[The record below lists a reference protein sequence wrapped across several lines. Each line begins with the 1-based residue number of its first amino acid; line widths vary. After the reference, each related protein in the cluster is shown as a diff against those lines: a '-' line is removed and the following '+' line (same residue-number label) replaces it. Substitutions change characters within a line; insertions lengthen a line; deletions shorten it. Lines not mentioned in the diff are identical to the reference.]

1 MLDFQTRNR
10 LAQATLRRA
19 SIAYKAALTRHT
31 REQIAGRSDMS
42 VQQTRRMYL
51 AAESLRRA
59 GFRLTTAQREAGVR

>member
-1 MLDFQTRNR
+1 MTNLET
-10 LAQATLRRA
+10 A
-19 SIAYKAALTRHT
+19 SRAYKAALTRHT

-59 GFRLTTAQREAGVR
+59 GWRLADAKRSAGVR